1 MNASATTL
9 RLLAFVH
16 PVWMLAT
23 LALAVAT
30 ARLGLEIRRRRA
42 AGQPVGPA
50 LRARHLR
57 FGRTAIA
64 LVLIGFGLGALS
76 MVALRDRAAFDS
88 LHGILGIV
96 VCGLFAWT
104 GHSGRAL
111 ARGDAASRGLHRGV
125 AAASIGAALL
135 SAVAGF
141 VLLP

>member
-1 MNASATTL
+1 MSAL

-16 PVWMLAT
+16 PVWMLAS

-30 ARLGLEIRRRRA
+30 ARLGLEIRRRRS

-57 FGRTAIA
+57 FGRTAVA
-64 LVLIGFGLGALS
+64 LVLVGFVLGVVS
-76 MVALRDRAAFDS
+76 MGWLRERAMLDS
-88 LHGILGIV
+88 FHGVLGIV
-96 VCGLFAWT
+96 VSGLFAWT

-111 ARGDAASRGLHRGV
+111 ARGDASARGLHRGV

-135 SAVAGF
+135 SAIAGF

>member
-1 MNASATTL
+1 MNRATTL
-9 RLLAFVH
+9 QLLAFVH
-16 PVWMLAT
+16 PVWMLAS

-42 AGQPVGPA
+42 AGRPVGGV
-50 LRARHLR
+50 LRERHLR
-57 FGRTAIA
+57 FGRGAVA
-64 LVLIGFGLGALS
+64 LVLVGFGLGALS
-76 MVALRDRAAFDS
+76 MVVLRDRAAFDS
-88 LHGILGIV
+88 FHGILGIV

-111 ARGDAASRGLHRGV
+111 AGGDASSRGLHRGL

-135 SAVAGF
+135 SAIAGF